1 MNYIISRR
9 EYSASNVSDTIPF
22 ASAHLKLIIM
32 ENKVFSSFVTLGKH
46 LSYSLAKL
54 RGILFFF
61 FFVNYFS
68 CTGTLLLWAGFSLKW
83 LLLLQRIGSGHA
95 HFSSCGAWA
104 KLPCSMWNLPGPGI
118 EPMSFALEGGFL
130 TTGPRGK
137 SEGNS
142 CLECLHLI
150 FVTYVEKNVVKF
162 YTETQVIRSGLQSSL
177 LLRAK
182 D

>member
-1 MNYIISRR
+1 
-9 EYSASNVSDTIPF
+9 
-22 ASAHLKLIIM
+22 
-32 ENKVFSSFVTLGKH
+32 
-46 LSYSLAKL
+46 
-54 RGILFFF
+54 
-61 FFVNYFS
+61 
-68 CTGTLLLWAGFSLKW
+68 
-83 LLLLQRIGSGHA
+83 
-95 HFSSCGAWA
+95 
-104 KLPCSMWNLPGPGI
+104 
-118 EPMSFALEGGFL
+118 MSFALEGGFL